1 VHFQLT
7 PEDEAKLTKRKERFG
22 AIDMSDSKV
31 PVATAEANGQ
41 KEKRAARFG
50 LGTEISTPEIEA
62 KKKARAA
69 RFGGGT

>member
-1 VHFQLT
+1 MT

-22 AIDMSDSKV
+22 SSDVSVKSDSKV
-31 PVATAEANGQ
+31 SVSVEV
-41 KEKRAARFG
+41 KKDKRAARFG
-50 LGTEISTPEIEA
+50 GGAIITGPDFEE